1 MTIAYSISLA
11 IENKF
16 FDEIMV
22 LTDDFEIV
30 EKAKKNKV
38 SALFFR
44 NEKNQICSLY
54 KLPGFLSIG
63 NSISNVTSLDQGHL
77 SDLAAEYFIEVS
89 EKKIFGNE
97 Y

>member
-1 MTIAYSISLA
+1 MQLLQIARIYNVEFVSIREGLCT
-11 IENKF
+11 ERGC
-16 FDEIMV
+16 
-22 LTDDFEIV
+22 L
-30 EKAKKNKV
+30 
-38 SALFFR
+38 
-44 NEKNQICSLY
+44 
-54 KLPGFLSIG
+54 LSIG